1 LQQGARHPHNGGVK
15 RLNQTMLGVAVALAA
30 MAGLVDSVAFLS
42 LGGFF
47 ASFMSGNSTRLA
59 IGIGGNWHE
68 AGIAASLILSFLG
81 GVITATLLGRRMG
94 ARRKAVTL
102 GVVAGLI
109 ALAALIAD
117 PGDLAPALLLA
128 AAMGAV
134 NTLFERDGEVAVG
147 LTYMTGT
154 LVRLG
159 QSLARWL
166 DRDPDTA
173 LEDWLRHLTLWC
185 GFLGGGLTGVGLY
198 WRIDLHALWLAALT
212 AAALGWWLWPRAG
225 GPVSPQTE
233 PVTEAEPGTAD

>member
-1 LQQGARHPHNGGVK
+1 MSE
-15 RLNQTMLGVAVALAA
+15 TMMGVAVALAA
-30 MAGLVDSVAFLS
+30 LAGLVDAVAFLS

-68 AGIAASLILSFLG
+68 AGVAASLLLSFLI
-81 GVITATLLGRRMG
+81 GVIGATLLGRRMG
-94 ARRKAVTL
+94 VRRKAVTL
-102 GVVAGLI
+102 GGVAGLI

-117 PGDLAPALLLA
+117 PGDLIPALLLA
-128 AAMGAV
+128 TAMGAV

-159 QSLARWL
+159 QNLARWI
-166 DRDPDTA
+166 DRDPDTGT
-173 LEDWLRHLTLWC
+173 EDWLRHLVLWV

-198 WRIDLHALWLAALT
+198 WRIDLHALWLAAAT
-212 AAALGWWLWPRAG
+212 AAALGWWLWPRIG
-225 GPVSPQTE
+225 GPVSPQ
-233 PVTEAEPGTAD
+233 PAPPPEADDASGD

>member
-1 LQQGARHPHNGGVK
+1 
-15 RLNQTMLGVAVALAA
+15 MLGVAVALAA
-30 MAGLVDSVAFLS
+30 LAGLVDSIAFLS

-68 AGIAASLILSFLG
+68 ASIAASLLLAFLG
-81 GVITATLLGRRMG
+81 GVIGATMLGRRMG
-94 ARRKAVTL
+94 IRRKAVTL
-102 GVVAGLI
+102 GSVATLI
-109 ALAALIAD
+109 ALAALIAH
-117 PGDLAPALLLA
+117 PGDLFPALLLA
-128 AAMGAV
+128 MAMGAV

-159 QSLARWL
+159 QNLARWI

-173 LEDWLRHLTLWC
+173 VDDWMRHLMLWV

-198 WRIDLHALWLAALT
+198 WRIDLHALWLAVIT
-212 AAALGWWLWPRAG
+212 AAALGWWLWPRAT
-225 GPVSPQTE
+225 GPVRPQPDPSPE
-233 PVTEAEPGTAD
+233 IDEASGD

>member
-1 LQQGARHPHNGGVK
+1 MSE
-15 RLNQTMLGVAVALAA
+15 TMMAVAVALAA
-30 MAGLVDSVAFLS
+30 LAGLVDAVAFLS

-68 AGIAASLILSFLG
+68 AGVAASLLLSFLG
-81 GVITATLLGRRMG
+81 GVIGATMLGRRAG
-94 ARRKAVTL
+94 GRRKAVTL
-102 GVVAGLI
+102 GIVSALI

-117 PGDLAPALLLA
+117 PGDLLPALLLA
-128 AAMGAV
+128 GAMGAV

-159 QSLARWL
+159 QNLARWI
-166 DRDPDTA
+166 DRDPDT
-173 LEDWLRHLTLWC
+173 EHQDWLRHLVLWG

-212 AAALGWWLWPRAG
+212 AAALGWWLWPRIG
-225 GPVSPQTE
+225 GPVSPQAVPT
-233 PVTEAEPGTAD
+233 PEADDASGD

>member
-1 LQQGARHPHNGGVK
+1 MKQ
-15 RLNQTMLGVAVALAA
+15 LNETMLGIAVALAA
-30 MAGLVDSVAFLS
+30 LAGLVDAIAFLS

-59 IGIGGNWHE
+59 IGAAGNWQE
-68 AGIAASLILSFLG
+68 AGIAASLILAFLG
-81 GVITATLLGRRMG
+81 GVIGGTLLGRRMG

-102 GVVAGLI
+102 GAVAALI
-109 ALAALIAD
+109 ALAALIAH
-117 PGDLAPALLLA
+117 PGDLFPALLLA
-128 AAMGAV
+128 MAMGAV

-159 QSLARWL
+159 QTLARWI

-173 LEDWLRHLTLWC
+173 IDDWMRHLMLWA

-198 WRIDLHALWLAALT
+198 WRIDLHALWLAVVT
-212 AAALGWWLWPRAG
+212 AAALGWWLWPRAK
-225 GPVSPQTE
+225 GPVRPE
-233 PVTEAEPGTAD
+233 PDALPKVDDASSD